1 MFVLVVKNG
10 HAILIEKDIG
20 FASGISNEDYIN
32 AVQLFIKRKRCLGK
46 SELNC

>member
-20 FASGISNEDYIN
+20 FASGISNEDYNN
-32 AVQLFIKRKRCLGK
+32 AVQLFIKTQAVLGK
-46 SELNC
+46 K